1 VRTVG
6 FKNFIGL
13 VEDEWSR
20 NTRAWDEF
28 QMRNPMIV
36 ELDKGIENS

>member
-1 VRTVG
+1 VRNRG
-6 FKNFIGL
+6 FKNWFSRR
-13 VEDEWSR
+13 DEWSR

-36 ELDKGIENS
+36 ELDKKA